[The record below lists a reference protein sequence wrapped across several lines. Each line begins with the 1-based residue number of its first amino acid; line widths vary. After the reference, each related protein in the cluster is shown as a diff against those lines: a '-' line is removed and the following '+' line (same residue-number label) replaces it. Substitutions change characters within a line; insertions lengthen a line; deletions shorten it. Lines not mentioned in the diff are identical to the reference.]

1 MTQEQEEQVAK
12 HFGELY
18 SIAIG
23 LTPNIPDDISEA
35 MKMAYMAGADYA
47 IDMFAMNWISVDDEL
62 PPKESEYEDNSIVVL
77 ATDGNNVYK
86 GLYRSGEYLSGWFT
100 CDLWELDDI
109 THWMPMPQPPSS
121 SEIPNNYKEGGEQ

>member
-47 IDMFAMNWISVDDEL
+47 IDMFAMNWISVEDEL
-62 PPKESEYEDNSIVVL
+62 PPEDMPCLIYDERDGVQYASYRCFGKDFKDQSEWGWHI
-77 ATDGNNVYK
+77 NV
-86 GLYRSGEYLSGWFT
+86 
-100 CDLWELDDI
+100 
-109 THWMPMPQPPSS
+109 THWQHLPQPPSS